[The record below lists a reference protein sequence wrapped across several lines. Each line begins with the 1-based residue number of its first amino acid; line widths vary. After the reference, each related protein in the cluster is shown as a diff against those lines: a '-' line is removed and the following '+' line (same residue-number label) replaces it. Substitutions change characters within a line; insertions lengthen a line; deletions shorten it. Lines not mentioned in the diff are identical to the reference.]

1 MWTTVFS
8 SCSVY
13 FPKTHVNVVVVLYIN
28 NLCNKDSK
36 KSPGDQCKWEE
47 LILLFN
53 DIKKNPQQQPPEYYR
68 ILLCQQFLVGVK
80 ILRGVNGT

>member
-13 FPKTHVNVVVVLYIN
+13 FAKTHVDVVVLYIN
-28 NLCNKDSK
+28 NLRNKDSK

-53 DIKKNPQQQPPEYYR
+53 DIKKTHNNHLS
-68 ILLCQQFLVGVK
+68 ITVFNSVSSFWLVLK
-80 ILRGVNGT
+80 Y

>member
-13 FPKTHVNVVVVLYIN
+13 FPKTHVDVVVVLYIN

-53 DIKKNPQQQPPEYYR
+53 DIKKTHNNNHLSITVFYSVSS
-68 ILLCQQFLVGVK
+68 FWLVLK
-80 ILRGVNGT
+80 Y